1 MSPQVF
7 NSIVN
12 NLAQLNYKGRVE
24 LYIYNEPMKHR
35 DHLER
40 CVAKLRSAVPSA
52 TLMVSTNGDYMKTS
66 ADLIWLYEIG
76 IKQVVLNAYT
86 QKRYPLFKKW
96 EDELHAE
103 GSVQWTQNVYSKMKK
118 AEYGLKVYDKSS
130 PEAFGG
136 GVFALQNRA
145 GSIPD
150 FIKPTSEP
158 VSRSCVKPFRLL
170 NINWNGQAMVCCN
183 DYYGD
188 VNAGQIGQETL
199 EQIWFGKV
207 LTLYRRKLMQ
217 KDRSLPLCRV
227 CDCHA
232 GAYPA
237 NIGKPDEDAQEADV
251 KELETEYENQVK
263 ARSK

>member
-1 MSPQVF
+1 MSPRVF
-7 NSIVN
+7 EAIVS
-12 NLAQLNYKGRVE
+12 NLADLKYKGRVE

-35 DHLER
+35 KHLER
-40 CVAKLRSAVPSA
+40 CVTKMRSAIPSA

-66 ADLIWLYEIG
+66 ADLSWLYEIG

-103 GSVQWTQNVYSKMKK
+103 GTVQWTENVYSKMRK
-118 AEYGLKVYDKSS
+118 AEYGLKVYDKSN
-130 PEAFGG
+130 PDAFGG

-150 FIKPTSEP
+150 FIKPTAEP
-158 VSRSCVKPFRLL
+158 IARSCVKPFRLL
-170 NINWNGQAMVCCN
+170 NINWNGQAMICCN

-188 VNAGQIGQETL
+188 VNAGNVPEETL

-207 LTLYRRKLMQ
+207 LTLYRRKLMN

-232 GAYPA
+232 GAYPS
-237 NIGKPDEDAQEADV
+237 NIGKPEEDAPQADEV
-251 KELETEYENQVK
+251 ELEIAYKKQVESRMK
-263 ARSK
+263 